1 MNLNWG
7 PIYFST
13 IPEARVRMRVSGN
26 WAPLNWATERLDAGF
41 QYRKADN
48 VVIRPWVFPADN
60 PAPFLMSGS
69 ALRPSPDLYN
79 PLHEY
84 DYYFTTPG
92 LSFDLAFN
100 ELVTGDNSGN
110 LAFEL
115 YAMNN
120 PVTVQWSTGA
130 SFNSIEVN
138 PQVTTK
144 Y

>member
-1 MNLNWG
+1 
-7 PIYFST
+7 
-13 IPEARVRMRVSGN
+13 MRVSGN
-26 WAPLNWATERLDAGF
+26 CAPLNWATERLDAGF

-48 VVIRPWVFPADN
+48 VVIRPWVFPADK

-84 DYYFTTPG
+84 NYYFTTPG

-130 SFNSIEVN
+130 SSNSIEVN
-138 PQVTTK
+138 P
-144 Y
+144 